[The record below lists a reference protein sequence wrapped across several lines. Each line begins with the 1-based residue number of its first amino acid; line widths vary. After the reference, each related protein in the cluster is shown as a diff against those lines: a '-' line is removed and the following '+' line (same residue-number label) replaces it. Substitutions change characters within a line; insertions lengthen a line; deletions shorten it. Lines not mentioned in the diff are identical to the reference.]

1 MAGVRP
7 LCCWATPAER
17 SGYGEGK
24 PPERCHS
31 ACTYRSDRTA
41 THHAHHRDRY
51 RRRCSFS
58 YQGRR
63 LAAHVQRHCYQVQQ
77 DRHRSS
83 STEHP
88 TGSEDNRTPRPAGIF
103 STEWLFSPPTSHA
116 GISATAYFGIAWL
129 PAAQLPG
136 SRVFPLPPRTVH
148 RYVSGLPLPSLSEW
162 LYKRRG
168 FFDAHGPS
176 MPLRL
181 TGLRHALR

>member
-24 PPERCHS
+24 PPDRCHS

-103 STEWLFSPPTSHA
+103 RQSGSFLHQPVMQGYQQRLTSGSPGCQPLSCREA
-116 GISATAYFGIAWL
+116 AYFLFHRVQFTDTFQGFLCRRCLSGYINVVDFSTRMG
-129 PAAQLPG
+129 PACRFG
-136 SRVFPLPPRTVH
+136 
-148 RYVSGLPLPSLSEW
+148 
-162 LYKRRG
+162 
-168 FFDAHGPS
+168 
-176 MPLRL
+176 
-181 TGLRHALR
+181 